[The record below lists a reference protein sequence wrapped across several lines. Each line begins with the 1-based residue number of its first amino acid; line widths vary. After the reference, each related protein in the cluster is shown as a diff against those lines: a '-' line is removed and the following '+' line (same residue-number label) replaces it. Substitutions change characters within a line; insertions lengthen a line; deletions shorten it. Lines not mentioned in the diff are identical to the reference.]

1 MMRWWPIVAL
11 VALAGCAA
19 LRDDMKRA
27 EDSYDEARYEDSLV
41 WLDELEDSTP
51 DMQVDMRARFYY
63 LRGMTAYRLGHRN
76 DALHYLALAREV
88 AGEETS
94 RALRPE
100 QRQTMT
106 RTLDELTP
114 HDATFRARAATT
126 VTTTSEPESA
136 DPNASLPAAPPSLD

>member
-1 MMRWWPIVAL
+1 MIRSFSIVGVAVAL
-11 VALAGCAA
+11 TGCAA

-27 EDSYDEARYEDSLV
+27 EDSYDQARYEDSLV
-41 WLDELEDSTP
+41 WLEELEDSTP
-51 DMQVDMRARFYY
+51 DMEVDMRARFYY
-63 LRGMTAYRLGHRN
+63 LRGMTAYRLGHRD

-114 HDATFRARAATT
+114 HDASFRARASTT
-126 VTTTSEPESA
+126 VTTTEEPS
-136 DPNASLPAAPPSLD
+136 DPDATLPAAPPTLD